1 MMKTPMLR
9 LLSTV
14 KHFAKKNPNPLKLN
28 YVCDYGRIKC
38 PKTITQQSLYLY
50 KELPIRLAQRAV
62 ELENLP
68 YDVSK
73 TQPMQDVY
81 DIYLRSFDELINHEE
96 PDDID
101 KSNNFTK
108 TLQKIKEDGI
118 NIEYHISNALEL
130 FREENTNNQTY
141 NKDIEH
147 IDNTLENFY
156 NSRIGIRFLIGQ
168 HVTVQQ
174 KSINDSYVG
183 MINRKCDPHTV
194 IKDAAHQVIE
204 MVDNVYC
211 KELEFDFG
219 FTNKSAE
226 FVYIPSHLFYIVLE
240 VLKNAGKATA
250 EFNECTK
257 PVKIRTSVSDQDFI
271 IKISDRGGGFSR
283 KLMQKIFSFSYTT
296 SGTKDKDDREL
307 QLSGYGHGLGLSRIY
322 ARYFGGDLVICP
334 IEGIGTDVY
343 IYLNRFGDAN
353 ENVADIRT

>member
-1 MMKTPMLR
+1 MKTPMLR

-14 KHFAKKNPNPLKLN
+14 KHFATKNPNPLKLN
-28 YVCDYGRIKC
+28 YVCNYGKQKC
-38 PKTITQQSLYLY
+38 PTTITQQSLYLY

-73 TQPMQDVY
+73 TVPMQDVY
-81 DIYLRSFDELINHEE
+81 DVYLRSFDRLITHEE
-96 PDDID
+96 PNDFE
-101 KSNNFTK
+101 KSKKFTE
-108 TLQKIKEDGI
+108 TLKQIKEDGM
-118 NIEYHISNALEL
+118 NIEYNISNALEL
-130 FREENTNNQTY
+130 FREENKDKHTFL
-141 NKDIEH
+141 KDIHH
-147 IDNTLENFY
+147 IDSTLENFY

-174 KSINDSYVG
+174 KSIKDTHVG
-183 MINRKCDPHTV
+183 MINIKCDPHIV
-194 IKDAAHQVIE
+194 IKDAAHQVTE

-211 KELEFDFG
+211 QELEFDFG
-219 FTNKSAE
+219 FTDKQSE
-226 FVYIPSHLFYIVLE
+226 FLYVPSHLFYIVLE

-250 EFNECTK
+250 EFNECSK
-257 PVKIRTSVSDQDFI
+257 PVKIRTSVSDKDFI

-283 KLMQKIFSFSYTT
+283 DLMNKVFSFSYTT
-296 SGTKDKDDREL
+296 SGTKDRDDKEL

-334 IEGIGTDVY
+334 IQGVGTDVY